1 MIYIYY
7 VNKMLKLNEYSK
19 INREKNK
26 MLKLKHDRFFVA
38 TTRFN
43 NDTFRQNMHYREK
56 HKIDGCV
63 YGLPKEM
70 PKSIPLMAKVFILE
84 MNNEKSKIEGIG
96 YLYNKPYTK
105 GRLNI
110 YQDKNYNR
118 YSYLGK
124 HRVDRYQLNERQ
136 LHHLSLLENMVF
148 RGKDHIKRGE
158 GVTSIPQ
165 KKLETQKRFILKFLI
180 DIFIG
185 S

>member
-1 MIYIYY
+1 
-7 VNKMLKLNEYSK
+7 
-19 INREKNK
+19 
-26 MLKLKHDRFFVA
+26 MLKLKHDTFYIA

-43 NDTFRQNMHYREK
+43 TNTFRQNQNYRDT
-56 HKIDGCV
+56 HGIDGCV

-70 PKSIPLMAKVFILE
+70 PRSIPLMGKVFILE
-84 MNNEKSKIEGIG
+84 MNNETSQIEGIG
-96 YLYNKPYTK
+96 YLYNRPYTK

-124 HRVDRYQLNERQ
+124 HRIDRYQLTQAQ
-136 LHHLSLLENMVF
+136 LEKLSVLETMVF
-148 RGKDHIKRGE
+148 KGKDHIKRGE

-165 KKLETQKRFILKFLI
+165 KKMKRKKKFILKFMI

-185 S
+185 KPT